1 MSLTIS
7 ATTIPAQFL
16 PLFDLATVALIA
28 TIGPDGDPQASPV
41 WFDWDGETIRF
52 AVTPETQKLKNM
64 RRDSRIAFTIV
75 DPANNGR
82 YIEIRGTVT
91 IALDQQDEIG
101 NRLAR
106 KYLNLDRLPWAEP
119 NAERWICTLSPTRV
133 ITHES

>member
-1 MSLTIS
+1 VSLS
-7 ATTIPAQFL
+7 FSTTIPAGFRPLLDL
-16 PLFDLATVALIA
+16 PTVAMIA
-28 TIGPDGDPQASPV
+28 TTGPEGDPQASPV

-64 RRDSRIAFTIV
+64 RRDPRIAFTIV

-82 YIEIRGTVT
+82 YLEIRGTVT
-91 IALDQQDEIG
+91 IALDQEDEIG

-119 NAERWICTLSPTRV
+119 NAERWILTLSPTRI
-133 ITHES
+133 ITHEA